1 MKLTYYSRHRDR
13 ILAREN
19 AKYRALK
26 GAARRNRIRNA
37 AARAIQ
43 WQKDHA
49 PEFREYKRDRTQRGF
64 RELHQWYLKDL
75 LARQGLP
82 ATTQNMIRKKLKLQ
96 LCRTRN
102 LLKTMA
108 TSALLNP

>member
-1 MKLTYYSRHRDR
+1 MKPTYYSRHREQ

-19 AKYRALK
+19 AKYTALK
-26 GAARRNRIRNA
+26 GAARRNRIRDA

-43 WQKDHA
+43 WQKENW
-49 PEFREYKRDRTQRGF
+49 PEFLEYKRERNRSSF

-75 LARQGLP
+75 LDRQGLP
-82 ATTQNMIRKKLKLQ
+82 ATTQNMIRKKQKLQ